1 MSLLDIGIG
10 MLNNYF
16 HIARIRQG
24 VTERMMYSKA
34 WSQTQVEDVELVGAK
49 GLTFIQYLNALI
61 TRAAVNV

>member
-10 MLNNYF
+10 MLNNDF

-34 WSQTQVEDVELVGAK
+34 WSQMQVEDAELVGAK
-49 GLTFIQYLNALI
+49 RTYCLYST
-61 TRAAVNV
+61 